1 MGMPRVAIEV
11 VEERRKQL
19 GELLQSSG
27 YLPVDELCRR
37 LKVSEATC
45 RRDLATL
52 SQRDQVRRTFGG
64 ALSVEKSP
72 SLRQFDTS
80 FASFRARRRLAAD
93 SKRILAE
100 RAVRLVKA
108 GQIVFLDA
116 GTTTFRVVE
125 ALVRRPPTP
134 LMVVTHSLMVA
145 LHLGAVEGLTVHLL
159 GGQVLYRQGLTLGP
173 TAESAAGEF
182 EFDLAL
188 LGAEA
193 FNTDGVFNSQDDVV
207 QLQKKIV
214 RKSKRTRFLM
224 DRTKV
229 GQTALVKVFGWD
241 DWPSGDVRLMT
252 DGDSSLLREHGI
264 EKQFVSRG

>member
-1 MGMPRVAIEV
+1 
-11 VEERRKQL
+11 L
-19 GELLQSSG
+19 WELLQSSG

-45 RRDLATL
+45 RRDLAAL
-52 SQRDQVRRTFGG
+52 SKRDQVRRTFGG

-108 GQIVFLDA
+108 RQVIFVDA

-134 LMVVTHSLMVA
+134 LAVVTHSLMVA
-145 LHLGAVEGLTVHLL
+145 LQLGAVDGVTVHLL
-159 GGQVLYRQGLTLGP
+159 GGQVLYRQGLTLGS
-173 TAESAAGEF
+173 TTESAAGEF

-193 FNTDGVFNSQDDVV
+193 FNDDGVFNSQDDVV
-207 QLQKKIV
+207 RLQKKIV
-214 RKSKRTRFLM
+214 GKSKRVRFLM

-229 GQTALVKVFGWD
+229 GQSAMVKVFGWS
-241 DWPSGDVRLMT
+241 DWPSGDVGLIT
-252 DGDSSLLREHGI
+252 DADSSLLREYGV
-264 EKQFVSRG
+264 EKRFVSRG